1 MVWLCHNSKV
11 LRPFFKIPPKIV
23 FTSTLFLSR
32 RREIF
37 ILFPLNRLLKGKFL
51 DISTYHQL
59 YLLGR
64 AHRRNLHTH
73 TSTTETWT
81 STLVLS
87 EFLSSCC
94 APTNVSPL
102 SNPLS
107 FVSLKREKQKCRLD
121 LELLIL
127 WHLHILHQ
135 NACATKSQD
144 MHMICRTGTFLT
156 IKIYIFVWRT
166 FIQNCFLFSHLLD
179 FFH

>member
-1 MVWLCHNSKV
+1 MITCTPCFILCSNNEVSVNLVSSFLFFLGREKGLSQKFLWPENPPESSLDFIFYFFSKKNETCAMVWLCHNSKV

-73 TSTTETWT
+73 TSTTET
-81 STLVLS
+81 
-87 EFLSSCC
+87 
-94 APTNVSPL
+94 
-102 SNPLS
+102 
-107 FVSLKREKQKCRLD
+107 
-121 LELLIL
+121 
-127 WHLHILHQ
+127 
-135 NACATKSQD
+135 
-144 MHMICRTGTFLT
+144 
-156 IKIYIFVWRT
+156 
-166 FIQNCFLFSHLLD
+166 
-179 FFH
+179 

>member
-1 MVWLCHNSKV
+1 MMITCTPCFILCSNNEVSVNLVSSFLFFLGREKGLSQKFLWPENPPESSLDFIFYFFSKKNETCAMVWLCHNSKV

-73 TSTTETWT
+73 TSTTET
-81 STLVLS
+81 
-87 EFLSSCC
+87 
-94 APTNVSPL
+94 
-102 SNPLS
+102 
-107 FVSLKREKQKCRLD
+107 
-121 LELLIL
+121 
-127 WHLHILHQ
+127 
-135 NACATKSQD
+135 
-144 MHMICRTGTFLT
+144 
-156 IKIYIFVWRT
+156 
-166 FIQNCFLFSHLLD
+166 
-179 FFH
+179 

>member
-1 MVWLCHNSKV
+1 MMITCTPCFILCSNNEVSVNLVSSFLFFLGREKGLSQKFLWPENPPESSLDFIFYFFFKKKNETCAMVWLCHNSKV

-73 TSTTETWT
+73 TSTTET
-81 STLVLS
+81 
-87 EFLSSCC
+87 
-94 APTNVSPL
+94 
-102 SNPLS
+102 
-107 FVSLKREKQKCRLD
+107 
-121 LELLIL
+121 
-127 WHLHILHQ
+127 
-135 NACATKSQD
+135 
-144 MHMICRTGTFLT
+144 
-156 IKIYIFVWRT
+156 
-166 FIQNCFLFSHLLD
+166 
-179 FFH
+179 